1 MSYRLRLILWY
12 KDGTNRELTIQCPSD
27 IADSIA
33 KKGLTLAQV
42 FVDKF
47 IQIQAGLEIDK
58 FKKGG

>member
-12 KDGTNRELTIQCPSD
+12 KDGTNRELTIQCPPD
-27 IADSIA
+27 IADSIT